1 MTTHLPIISPAL
13 PGAACADTTYPDD
26 FFPGKWDSGAEA
38 KAICR
43 RCEERPACLK
53 WALDNN
59 EQHGI
64 WAGYSEAELRKMR
77 RNRDR
82 KSRAKESA

>member
-1 MTTHLPIISPAL
+1 MTNLPIISPAL
-13 PGAACADTTYPDD
+13 PGAACADTPYPDS

-38 KAICR
+38 KAMCR
-43 RCEERPACLK
+43 KCPEVDACLK

-64 WAGYSEAELRKMR
+64 WGGRSEPELRKMR

>member
-38 KAICR
+38 KAMCR
-43 RCEERPACLK
+43 KCPEVEACLK
-53 WALDNN
+53 WALDND
-59 EQHGI
+59 ERFGI
-64 WAGYSEAELRKMR
+64 WGGLDEAQLRRAR

>member
-1 MTTHLPIISPAL
+1 MTTHLPITLPDL
-13 PGAACADTTYPDD
+13 PGAACGEFLDDT
-26 FFPGKWDSGAEA
+26 FFPGKWDSDVDV
-38 KAICR
+38 KRICKTK
-43 RCEERPACLK
+43 CPERAACLK

-64 WAGYSEAELRKMR
+64 WAGYDEAELRKMR